1 MKDKLEYIVF
11 VSFGFLFKIFGLKI
25 SRKFSY
31 FLAFIFFYLI
41 PIRKQTTI
49 ENLTKAFPDYP
60 QKQIKH
66 IAFESYRSFAI
77 TLIEI
82 LFMPNLTSKEMENF
96 VFSDNN
102 DDIIGRYKENRGVI
116 LLSAHYGNWEAMA
129 LSMGLQ
135 LKIPFSVVVKPQR
148 NTLVSDWLNRLRAHW
163 GNKIV
168 PLGISIRQI
177 YQTLKEKNIV
187 AMVSDQR
194 GPEDGI
200 RVNLFGRKASIYAG
214 TAVLALKTKA
224 PVFFGVSIRQPDYSY
239 KTHFEEISFENLPED
254 ENERIVEL
262 SQRHTL
268 LLEKAVREH
277 PEQWLWMHK
286 RWKY

>member
-1 MKDKLEYIVF
+1 MKDKLEYIIF
-11 VSFGFLFKIFGLKI
+11 VSFGFLFKILGLKI

-31 FLAFIFFYLI
+31 LLAFLFFYLI
-41 PIRKQTTI
+41 PIRKQTTL
-49 ENLTKAFPDYP
+49 ENLTRAFPEYSRGR
-60 QKQIKH
+60 IKH

-82 LFMPNLTSKEMENF
+82 LYMPNLKTDEIENF
-96 VFSDNN
+96 IFSDNN
-102 DDIIGRYKENRGVI
+102 ESIIKRYKENRGVI
-116 LLSAHYGNWEAMA
+116 LLSAHFGNWEAMA
-129 LSMGLQ
+129 LSTGLQ
-135 LKIPFSVVVKPQR
+135 LKIPLAVVVKAQR
-148 NTLVSDWLNRLRAHW
+148 NTLVSDWLNRLRTNW

-214 TAVLALKTKA
+214 TAVLALKTRS
-224 PVFFGVSIRQPDYSY
+224 PIFFGVSVRQPDYSY
-239 KTHFEEISFENLPED
+239 KTHFEEISFEDLPD
-254 ENERIVEL
+254 DDNEKITEL
-262 SQRHTL
+262 SQRHTS
-268 LLEKAVREH
+268 LLEKVVREH